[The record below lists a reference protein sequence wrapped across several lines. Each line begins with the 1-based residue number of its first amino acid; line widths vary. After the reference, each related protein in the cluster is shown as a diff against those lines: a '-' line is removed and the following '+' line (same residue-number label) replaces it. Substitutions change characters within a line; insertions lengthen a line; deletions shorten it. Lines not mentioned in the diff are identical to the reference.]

1 MIAGASGD
9 TATWVGS
16 IGTCAVGILAAVI
29 AWVQYNHSRFR
40 PQVHAYHDLKG
51 RVVVRV
57 TNEGAGTG
65 TVEDVDLLSGD
76 PSSPALTY
84 VWETTGSDNDK
95 RTPIPFTLP
104 GLSTAQL
111 VMQPTKAKAVTPGHS
126 RPRDVRQR
134 PALPPHRDHQGGGN
148 NLRHHHNPGSRPMI
162 PLARSSKY
170 GKFVTSTS
178 AATPGHPPAG
188 SRSTTAAHAS
198 WSGALRPW
206 VRRPSRLPAGP
217 QRRRPDPAAG
227 RRTLRERV
235 DRQEALTRVGYAA
248 TTS

>member
-111 VMQPTKAKAVTPGHS
+111 VMQPTKAKAVTPATRARVTYGNGRRS
-126 RPRDVRQR
+126 RPIEITKV
-134 PALPPHRDHQGGGN
+134 AGTIFGTTTI
-148 NLRHHHNPGSRPMI
+148 PG
-162 PLARSSKY
+162 
-170 GKFVTSTS
+170 
-178 AATPGHPPAG
+178 
-188 SRSTTAAHAS
+188 
-198 WSGALRPW
+198 
-206 VRRPSRLPAGP
+206 AGP
-217 QRRRPDPAAG
+217 
-227 RRTLRERV
+227 
-235 DRQEALTRVGYAA
+235 
-248 TTS
+248 